1 MIAAQHVLHP
11 WPLGLHLFSS
21 QGLPSRDRLFEG
33 KIHRQSR
40 WKKKQP
46 MIRQQKNARTLSD
59 DLPDVPVVS
68 GELPVLLVEKLT
80 IQEINGKTMKML
92 KTFQE
97 KGTLGLGSVVR
108 ISPIYQPFMSHLE
121 GVTQPDPQGTT
132 AIAMV
137 INLAWWNPSPLRLRN
152 RMSYHFSDD
161 FTQKNWI
168 SKELKKEIN

>member
-1 MIAAQHVLHP
+1 
-11 WPLGLHLFSS
+11 
-21 QGLPSRDRLFEG
+21 
-33 KIHRQSR
+33 
-40 WKKKQP
+40 

-137 INLAWWNPSPLRLRN
+137 INLA
-152 RMSYHFSDD
+152 
-161 FTQKNWI
+161 
-168 SKELKKEIN
+168 